1 LQRPTGSGHSYG
13 RKDPVKRGQLIFAN
27 VRNRHR
33 VIAAGLVLGL
43 FMVGSL
49 VVLTRAQANP
59 PGTACPVDEG
69 AFPSSDGFDFFHVSN
84 SNVLHSLADL
94 EGYLDVC
101 RTNDAVV
108 AEAAKGNARAI
119 RIDGVNRI
127 QLRAQLQRF
136 YDPLGPDPLDW
147 YTVEQSASVNTGDN
161 RTLEVTTPRS
171 AIPDTSPSWFRVNV
185 RALVRYS
192 NSSLVFYERQT
203 YPVWLGDGPVSPK
216 P

>member
-1 LQRPTGSGHSYG
+1 M
-13 RKDPVKRGQLIFAN
+13 FEN

-33 VIAAGLVLGL
+33 VIAAGAILAVLAAVAVS
-43 FMVGSL
+43 FAV
-49 VVLTRAQANP
+49 QAKADP
-59 PGTACPVDEG
+59 PGTACPVDES
-69 AFPSSDGFDFFHVSN
+69 AFPSSDGFDFFHVTN
-84 SNVLHSLADL
+84 SSVLHSLADL
-94 EGYLDVC
+94 EGYLDTC

-108 AEAAKGNARAI
+108 AEAVRGNARAI

-136 YDPLGPDPLDW
+136 YDPTGPDPLDW

-171 AIPDTSPSWFRVNV
+171 ALPDTAPSWFRVNV

-192 NSSLVFYERQT
+192 NNSLVFYERQT

>member
-1 LQRPTGSGHSYG
+1 L
-13 RKDPVKRGQLIFAN
+13 
-27 VRNRHR
+27 RHR
-33 VIAAGLVLGL
+33 KRIAAVAGT
-43 FMVGSL
+43 L
-49 VVLTRAQANP
+49 VVLTALATLAFSPFAKANP
-59 PGTACPVDEG
+59 PGTACPVDEV

-84 SNVLHSLADL
+84 PGVLHSLADL

-108 AEAAKGNARAI
+108 AEAVRGNARAI
-119 RIDGVNRI
+119 RIDGVNRV

-136 YDPLGPDPLDW
+136 YDPDGVGPDPAGW
-147 YTVEQSASVNTGDN
+147 FTVAQSASVNTGDN

-171 AIPDTSPSWFRVNV
+171 TLPDTTPSWFRVNV